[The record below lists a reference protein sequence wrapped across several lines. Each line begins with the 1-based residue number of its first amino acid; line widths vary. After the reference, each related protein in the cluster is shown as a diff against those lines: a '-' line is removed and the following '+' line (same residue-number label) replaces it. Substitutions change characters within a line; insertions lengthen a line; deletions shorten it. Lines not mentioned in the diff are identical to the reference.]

1 MYYETG
7 HTVGLRQRV
16 AGLKTATKMDVRVVT
31 AIYSSI
37 VMMLMQLNRS
47 FIIPCLKRLRL
58 LGSVVNGITKR
69 S

>member
-1 MYYETG
+1 M
-7 HTVGLRQRV
+7 
-16 AGLKTATKMDVRVVT
+16 KTATKMDVRVVT